1 MHLEKTIIERGK
13 KMSVCQ
19 CFFGTHLFF
28 DMNEDAIDCWLNSHK
43 KENSCC
49 YPKIVLNS
57 NAEYIAK
64 AL

>member
-28 DMNEDAIDCWLNSHK
+28 DMNEDAIDCWLNSHNNTPLRNK
-43 KENSCC
+43 N
-49 YPKIVLNS
+49 
-57 NAEYIAK
+57 
-64 AL
+64 